1 MASSVATWHA
11 LGGTAHRPTHEDL
24 SVGTPPQAKP
34 PERSQQRE
42 HLEWSQEFLN
52 ALRPCS
58 AGRPQVPIRRNETD
72 GKARKAFS
80 MHRWSKLFIP
90 TLREA
95 PADAEVASHRLL
107 IRAGYIRQ
115 LGAGIYNY
123 LFLGQRSLNKI
134 IAIVREEM
142 DKIGQEFYLPGIL
155 PKEPWAESGRWT
167 GMGENMFRL
176 KDRKG
181 ADLCLGMTHE
191 EIMTTIARGE
201 LRSYKQ
207 LPQIWYQIQTKFRD
221 EPRPKAG
228 LLRVRQFTMKDSYS
242 FDIDGAGLDRSF
254 DLHDG
259 VYRTIFT
266 RCGLKFV
273 SVEAD
278 SGAMGGSQSQ
288 EFMVYTD
295 AGEDLIASCPECGY
309 AANLE
314 KAVSRLE
321 PVTEM
326 EATGDGKPEL
336 VATPG
341 CAAIADVAAFF
352 KISPAS
358 DIKCVA
364 YMALNRGAAGRDGGR
379 PDTWHGVAAFLRGD
393 HQVNETK
400 LLGAIGAAELRTMQ
414 ADELAQYL
422 NGPAGYL
429 GPVGL
434 KPETQPLGA
443 GLTVVVDKAL
453 EGRRNMV
460 CGANKADYHLRNVT
474 PGRDFGW
481 TLTADIRSVNEGE
494 ACPKD
499 NCGGKLVVGK
509 AVEVGH
515 IFKLGY
521 KYSESMGARVLDP
534 NGKEVTPIMG
544 SYGIG
549 IERILTAAIE
559 QSNDANGFWL
569 PASIAPFTV
578 VVTITNAADALLK
591 ETGETLAAELESA
604 GLDVLLDDRDERA
617 GVKFKDADLIGIPY
631 RINVGKKAAAG
642 QVELVTRARAGS
654 VDVAVADVV
663 AQVKR
668 RVEEEG
674 LLGQFNGTVD

>member
-1 MASSVATWHA
+1 
-11 LGGTAHRPTHEDL
+11 
-24 SVGTPPQAKP
+24 
-34 PERSQQRE
+34 
-42 HLEWSQEFLN
+42 
-52 ALRPCS
+52 
-58 AGRPQVPIRRNETD
+58 
-72 GKARKAFS
+72 
-80 MHRWSKLFIP
+80 MHRWSKLFVP

-95 PADAEVASHRLL
+95 PADAEVASHKLL
-107 IRAGYIRQ
+107 LRSGYIRQ

-123 LFLGQRSLNKI
+123 LFMGQRSLNRI
-134 IAIVREEM
+134 IGIVREEM
-142 DKIGQEFYLPGIL
+142 DTIGQEFYLPAIL
-155 PKEPWAESGRWT
+155 PKDLWVESGRWT
-167 GMGENMFRL
+167 VMGDNMFRL

-181 ADLCLGMTHE
+181 AELCLGMTHE
-191 EIMTTIARGE
+191 EIMTSIARNE

-221 EPRPKAG
+221 EPRPKSG

-242 FDIDGAGLDRSF
+242 FDIDEAGLDKSF
-254 DLHDG
+254 NQHDQ
-259 VYRTIFT
+259 VYRRIFT
-266 RCGLKFV
+266 RCGLRFV

-295 AGEDLIASCPECGY
+295 AGEDFIASCPVCGY

-314 KAVSRLE
+314 KATSRLE
-321 PVTEM
+321 PVNEM
-326 EATGDGKPEL
+326 EPTGDGMPEP
-336 VATPG
+336 VSTPG

-364 YMALNRGAAGRDGGR
+364 YMALKRAAGSKKDGEQG
-379 PDTWHGVAAFLRGD
+379 TWHGVTVFLRGD

-400 LLGAIGAAELRTMQ
+400 LLNTIGAAELRTMQ
-414 ADELAQYL
+414 TEELTQYM

-434 KPETQPLGA
+434 NPDKTALGD

-453 EGRRNMV
+453 EGRKNMV
-460 CGANKADYHLRNVT
+460 CGANELDYHLRNVT

-481 TLTADIRSVNEGE
+481 TLMADIRSVNEGE
-494 ACPKD
+494 ACPAKD
-499 NCGGKLVVGK
+499 SDGANCAGKLVVGR

-521 KYSESMGARVLDP
+521 KYTESMGATVLDE
-534 NGKEVTPIMG
+534 NGKEVKPIMG
-544 SYGIG
+544 CYGIG

-559 QSNDANGFWL
+559 QSNDANGFCL

-578 VVTITNAADALLK
+578 VVTVTNATDMLLR
-591 ETGETLAAELESA
+591 ETGEKLADELEKE

-617 GVKFKDADLIGIPY
+617 GVKFKDADLVGIPY
-631 RINVGKKAAAG
+631 RINVGKKTASG
-642 QVELVTRARAGS
+642 QVELVSRASGTSEDIALT
-654 VDVAVADVV
+654 DVAAL
-663 AQVKR
+663 VKKK
-668 RVEEEG
+668 VQEEL
-674 LLGQFNGTVD
+674 LLGEA

>member
-1 MASSVATWHA
+1 
-11 LGGTAHRPTHEDL
+11 
-24 SVGTPPQAKP
+24 
-34 PERSQQRE
+34 
-42 HLEWSQEFLN
+42 
-52 ALRPCS
+52 
-58 AGRPQVPIRRNETD
+58 
-72 GKARKAFS
+72 
-80 MHRWSKLFIP
+80 MHRWSKLFVP

-95 PADAEVASHRLL
+95 PADAEGASHKFLV
-107 IRAGYIRQ
+107 RAGYIRQ

-123 LFLGQRSLNKI
+123 LFLGQRSMNKI
-134 IAIVREEM
+134 IGIVREEM
-142 DKIGQEFYLPGIL
+142 DRIGQEFYLPAIL
-155 PKEPWAESGRWT
+155 PRELWEQSGRWT
-167 GMGENMFRL
+167 AMGDNMFRL

-191 EIMTTIARGE
+191 EIMTAIARNE

-221 EPRPKAG
+221 EPRPKSG

-242 FDIDGAGLDRSF
+242 FDIDKAGLDKSF
-254 DLHDG
+254 ELHDA
-259 VYRTIFT
+259 VYRKIFT

-273 SVEAD
+273 AVEAD
-278 SGAMGGSQSQ
+278 SGSMGGSQSQ

-295 AGEDLIASCPECGY
+295 AGEDLIASCPTCGY

-314 KAVSRLE
+314 KATSHLDAVN
-321 PVTEM
+321 EM
-326 EATGDGKPEL
+326 EPTGDGTPEL
-336 VATPG
+336 VHTPG
-341 CAAIADVAAFF
+341 CGAIADVAEFF

-364 YMALNRGAAGRDGGR
+364 YMALKRGTTDKSGVK

-414 ADELAQYL
+414 AEELSQYL
-422 NGPAGYL
+422 DGPAGFL

-434 KPETQPLGA
+434 KPNAKPLED
-443 GLTVVVDKAL
+443 GLTVIVDKSL
-453 EGRRNMV
+453 EGRKNLV
-460 CGANKADYHLRNVT
+460 AGANKLDYHLRNVT
-474 PGRDFGW
+474 PGRDFTW
-481 TLTADIRSVNEGE
+481 TLSADIRSVNEGE
-494 ACPKD
+494 ACPVD
-499 NCGGKLVVGK
+499 NCEGKLVVGK

-521 KYSESMGARVLDP
+521 KYSESMGARVLDL

-559 QSNDANGFWL
+559 QSNDKNGFWL

-578 VVTITNAADALLK
+578 VVTVTNVSDALLAQ
-591 ETGETLAAELESA
+591 TGETIAAELESA

-617 GVKFKDADLIGIPY
+617 GVKFKDADLVGIPY
-631 RINVGKKAAAG
+631 RINVGKKAAG
-642 QVELVTRARAGS
+642 GFVELVTRATATS
-654 VDVAVADVV
+654 VDVALNEVAALVIE
-663 AQVKR
+663 
-668 RVEEEG
+668 RVQEDALLLTAEG
-674 LLGQFNGTVD
+674 SL

>member
-1 MASSVATWHA
+1 
-11 LGGTAHRPTHEDL
+11 
-24 SVGTPPQAKP
+24 
-34 PERSQQRE
+34 
-42 HLEWSQEFLN
+42 
-52 ALRPCS
+52 
-58 AGRPQVPIRRNETD
+58 
-72 GKARKAFS
+72 

-95 PADAEVASHRLL
+95 PTDAEVASHKFLL
-107 IRAGYIRQ
+107 RAGYIRQ

-142 DKIGQEFYLPGIL
+142 DQIGQEFYLPAIL
-155 PKEPWAESGRWT
+155 PRELWEQSGRWS
-167 GMGENMFRL
+167 GMGDNMFRL

-191 EIMTTIARGE
+191 EIMTSIARSE

-207 LPQIWYQIQTKFRD
+207 LPQIWYQIQVKFRD
-221 EPRPKAG
+221 EPRPKSG

-242 FDIDGAGLDRSF
+242 FDIDKAGLDKSY
-254 DLHDG
+254 DLHDAA
-259 VYRTIFT
+259 YRKIFT

-273 SVEAD
+273 AVDAD

-295 AGEDLIASCPECGY
+295 AGEDLIASCPVCGY

-314 KAVSRLE
+314 KATSRLD
-321 PVTEM
+321 PVAEM
-326 EATGDGKPEL
+326 DPTGDGTPEL
-336 VATPG
+336 VHTPG
-341 CAAIADVAAFF
+341 CAAISDVAEFF

-364 YMALNRGAAGRDGGR
+364 YMALRRGKAGQ
-379 PDTWHGVAAFLRGD
+379 PDAWHGVATFLRGD

-400 LLGAIGAAELRTMQ
+400 LLGAIGAADLRTMQ
-414 ADELAQYL
+414 AEELSQFF
-422 NGPAGYL
+422 NGPAGFL
-429 GPVGL
+429 GPVCL
-434 KPETQPLGA
+434 RPNAKPLED
-443 GLTVVVDKAL
+443 GLTVVVDKSL
-453 EGRRNMV
+453 EGRKNLV
-460 CGANKADYHLRNVT
+460 AGANKLDYHLRNVV
-474 PGRDFGW
+474 PGRDFTW
-481 TLTADIRSVNEGE
+481 TLAADIRSVNESE
-494 ACPKD
+494 ACPQTAHSGEP
-499 NCGGKLVVGK
+499 CEGKLVVGK

-521 KYSESMGARVLDP
+521 KYSEPMGARVLDP

-559 QSNDANGFWL
+559 QSNDKNGFWL
-569 PASIAPFTV
+569 PSSIAPFTV
-578 VVTITNAADALLK
+578 VVTVTNSSDATLAEPAAA
-591 ETGETLAAELESA
+591 LAAELDAA

-631 RINVGKKAAAG
+631 RINVGKKAAG
-642 QVELVTRARAGS
+642 GVVELVTRATATS
-654 VDVAVADVV
+654 VDIALNEVV
-663 AQVKR
+663 AMVKE
-668 RVEEEG
+668 RVQEDA
-674 LLGQFNGTVD
+674 LLLTAETSL